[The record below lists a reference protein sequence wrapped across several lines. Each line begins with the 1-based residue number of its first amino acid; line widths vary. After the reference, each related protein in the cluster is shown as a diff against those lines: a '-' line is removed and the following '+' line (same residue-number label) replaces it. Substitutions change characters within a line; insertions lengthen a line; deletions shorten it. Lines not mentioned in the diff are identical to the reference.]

1 MPRAGLQLLLVAL
14 SLGFAGSARAQY
26 SGAATYDYIVVGGGP
41 SGLITSQRLTETG
54 KFVLLI
60 ERGGASTAST
70 GGKKFVPWSESLTYY
85 DVPGVFESLT
95 AGTGGE
101 AYCTDTASVAGCILG
116 GGGSVNGMAFIYPPT
131 QDFDDGWPS
140 GWKWEDVEPAAERLY
155 QRNPGTTMP
164 SRDGRAYDNETAVV
178 LTPWLEDNGWSFA
191 DGIEN
196 PNAKEKSFGPTQLN
210 IADGLRSGPI
220 HTYLPLAQ
228 TEPGFTLK
236 LNAKVI
242 RVVRK
247 GGTMTGVEVENA
259 EGSQII
265 NLKPNGAVLLA
276 AGVMS
281 TPRILFNS
289 AIGPLKQIN
298 TVKASATGID
308 APETDWID
316 LPVGLNVKDH
326 SRYHLEFNVPGGLND
341 KSPEELL
348 NPTEA
353 EKRQF
358 AAGSGVLTQ
367 SFQRLDLFR
376 QHTTSNDR
384 VISFHAHCSSNADDT
399 LQIMLMITHGLTSTG
414 TLGIESNGNTVFTKA
429 PWTNTDTDRE
439 AWGLAINELLE
450 MSRLPGSPIVYAGG
464 SNATAESILS
474 TDVLPGVHIVGSAKM
489 GTDDGRTGGTAVV
502 DLNTKVYGTNNLYVV
517 DASFHPDLST
527 GNNQAMVMVAAEHAV
542 QRIISSR
549 NAESA
554 SSATA

>member
-1 MPRAGLQLLLVAL
+1 MPRIALQLFLVAL
-14 SLGFAGSARAQY
+14 SLGSAGSARAQY
-26 SGAATYDYIVVGGGP
+26 LGATTFDYIVVGGGP

-54 KFVLLI
+54 KSVLLI

-70 GGKKFVPWSESLTYY
+70 GGRKFVPWSKKLTYY
-85 DVPGVFESLT
+85 DVPGVFESLPT
-95 AGTGGE
+95 GTGGE
-101 AYCTDTASVAGCILG
+101 AYCADTPAVAGCVLG
-116 GGGSVNGMAFIYPPT
+116 GGGSVNGMAFIHPPT

-140 GWKWEDVEPAAERLY
+140 GWNWDDIEPAAERLY
-155 QRNPGTTMP
+155 KRNPGTTMP
-164 SRDGRAYDNETAVV
+164 SRDGRAYDNGAAVV
-178 LTPWLEDNGWSFA
+178 LTPWLEDNDWSFV
-191 DGIEN
+191 DGIKD
-196 PNAKEKSFGPTQLN
+196 PNSKEKSFGPTQLN
-210 IADGLRSGPI
+210 IANGLRSGPI

-228 TEPGFTLK
+228 KESGFTLR

-247 GGTMTGVEVENA
+247 GGTMTGVEIEDA
-259 EGSQII
+259 EGTQIVK
-265 NLKPNGAVLLA
+265 LKPDGAVLLA

-281 TPRILFNS
+281 TPRVLFNS
-289 AIGPLKQIN
+289 GIGPIEQIKIVN
-298 TVKASATGID
+298 GSATGVD
-308 APETDWID
+308 VPETDWIN
-316 LPVGLNVKDH
+316 LPVGRNVKDH
-326 SRYHLEFNVPGGLND
+326 SRYQLEFKVPGGLND

-348 NPTEA
+348 NPTEE

-358 AAGSGVLTQ
+358 ADGSGVLTQ

-414 TLGIESNGNTVFTKA
+414 TLGIDSNGNTVFTKR

-439 AWGLAINELLE
+439 AWSLAINEILE
-450 MSRLPGSPIVYAGG
+450 MSRQPGSPIVYSGD
-464 SNATAESILS
+464 SDATAESVLS
-474 TDVLPGVHIVGSAKM
+474 ADALPGIHIVGSAKM

-527 GNNQAMVMVAAEHAV
+527 GNNQAMVMIAAEHAV
-542 QRIISSR
+542 QKIISSR
-549 NAESA
+549 KR
-554 SSATA
+554 